1 MNRSI
6 PFRPSRAR
14 KAPVDQ
20 ETLDAGQ
27 IEQERRIA
35 ARAAALAARGQQEV
49 NVMSEA

>member
-1 MNRSI
+1 MNKVESY
-6 PFRPSRAR
+6 
-14 KAPVDQ
+14 PVDQ